1 MLNNMRHTQSTAGET
16 AIQIFNS
23 DQFGTIRTAGTAEKP
38 LFCLVDLCKALE
50 LTNPSSVR
58 KRLDK
63 EDVQLIDLHALNYT
77 EGIGNS
83 KTNFVTESGFYDVIL
98 QSSSTK
104 VKPFRKWVTSEVLP
118 SIRKSGG
125 YIAARPDESPEA
137 IMARALKIADE
148 TMKRQ
153 QAQIEAKDAEIADK
167 QFHLDMA
174 NSIIEAQDEE
184 LASKDSDIR
193 RLVPFADYARNAIES
208 STATYTMT
216 DTADFLGFV
225 RVSDFMDWTMQQGI
239 LRRLN
244 GRWMPTAEYL
254 GQGYFSTR
262 VFRKVISR
270 DYFEEVP
277 YTVVTEAGRKM
288 LFDRM
293 TSYAEPT
300 YAIAEPV
307 TLIAEGGAL

>member
-1 MLNNMRHTQSTAGET
+1 MQKSRETAGET

-23 DQFGTIRTAGTAEKP
+23 DQFGTIRTAGTVEQP
-38 LFCLVDLCKALE
+38 MFCLTDVCKALA
-50 LTNPSSVR
+50 LNPSDVK
-58 KRLDK
+58 KRLD
-63 EDVQLIDLHALNYT
+63 DGVVSIHTVTD
-77 EGIGNS
+77 S
-83 KTNFVTESGFYDVIL
+83 KGRKNRLNFVNEDGLYDVIL
-98 QSSSTK
+98 DSR
-104 VKPFRKWVTSEVLP
+104 KPEAKAFRKWVTSVVLP

-137 IMARALKIADE
+137 IMARALKVADE

-153 QAQIEAKDAEIADK
+153 QAQIEAKDVEIADK
-167 QFHLDMA
+167 QYRLDMA
-174 NSIIEAQDEE
+174 HSIIEAQDEE
-184 LASKDSDIR
+184 LASKDSEIR

-216 DTADFLGFV
+216 DTAAFLGFV

-254 GQGYFSTR
+254 SQGYFSTR
-262 VFRKVISR
+262 VFRKVISS

-293 TSYAEPT
+293 TNYAEPT
-300 YAIAEPV
+300 YALAEPV

>member
-1 MLNNMRHTQSTAGET
+1 MLNSKNETAVET
-16 AIQIFNS
+16 AIQVFNS
-23 DQFGTIRTAGTAEKP
+23 EQFGTIRTAGTHDNP
-38 LFCLVDLCKALE
+38 YFCLADLCRVLQLRTGDAKKSLNQKGVDLIHTPTKGGNQKLLFINE
-50 LTNPSSVR
+50 QNLY
-58 KRLDK
+58 RLIMRSDK
-63 EDVQLIDLHALNYT
+63 PQAE
-77 EGIGNS
+77 
-83 KTNFVTESGFYDVIL
+83 
-98 QSSSTK
+98 
-104 VKPFRKWVTSEVLP
+104 PFQDWVCGEVLP

-137 IMARALKIADE
+137 IMARALKLADE

-167 QFHLDMA
+167 QFHLDIA

-193 RLVPFADYARNAIES
+193 RLVPFANYARNAIES

-216 DTADFLGFV
+216 DTAAFLGFV

-244 GRWMPTAEYL
+244 GRWMPTAGYL

-262 VFRKVISR
+262 VFRKVISS
-270 DYFEEVP
+270 DYYEEVP

-293 TSYAEPT
+293 TSYTEPT

>member
-1 MLNNMRHTQSTAGET
+1 M
-16 AIQIFNS
+16 FNS
-23 DQFGTIRTAGTAEKP
+23 DKFGTVRTSGTAENP
-38 LFCLVDLCKALE
+38 IFCLADICKVLE
-50 LTNPSSVR
+50 LQAAAVARRLSDDVISSHTVLDSKGR
-58 KRLDK
+58 KNRL
-63 EDVQLIDLHALNYT
+63 
-77 EGIGNS
+77 
-83 KTNFVTESGFYDVIL
+83 NFVNEDGLYDVIL
-98 QSSSTK
+98 DSR
-104 VKPFRKWVTSEVLP
+104 KPEAKAFRKWVTSEVLP

-137 IMARALKIADE
+137 IMARALKVADE
-148 TMKRQ
+148 TMRRQ
-153 QAQIEAKDAEIADK
+153 QAQIEAKDAELADK

-174 NSIIEAQDEE
+174 HSIIEAQDEE
-184 LASKDSDIR
+184 LASKDSKIR

-208 STATYTMT
+208 STVTYTMT
-216 DTADFLGFV
+216 DTAAFLGFV

-254 GQGYFSTR
+254 GQGYFTTR

-293 TSYAEPT
+293 TNYTEPT
-300 YAIAEPV
+300 YALAEPV
-307 TLIAEGGAL
+307 TLNAEGGAL